1 LRGSGPQNN
10 ERKVEGKKEAVMA
23 VEIMNR
29 AEEVNGTDKE
39 TLYMLGGVALVIFG
53 AGLVLS
59 NPTVRR
65 YLGQI
70 GLGNFTSAALP
81 DLERYFRLRSM

>member
-1 LRGSGPQNN
+1 
-10 ERKVEGKKEAVMA
+10 MA

-29 AEEVNGTDKE
+29 ADEAGNGTDRE
-39 TLYMLGGVALVIFG
+39 TLYMLGGIAMMIFG

-65 YLGQI
+65 YLGQVRA
-70 GLGNFTSAALP
+70 GNFLTAALP
-81 DLERYFRLRSM
+81 DLEKYFRLRSM

>member
-1 LRGSGPQNN
+1 
-10 ERKVEGKKEAVMA
+10 MA
-23 VEIMNR
+23 IEIMNR
-29 AEEVNGTDKE
+29 TEEASGSDKE

-65 YLGQI
+65 FIGQMGVGSI
-70 GLGNFTSAALP
+70 ASAALP
-81 DLERYFRLRSM
+81 DIERYFRLRAM

>member
-1 LRGSGPQNN
+1 
-10 ERKVEGKKEAVMA
+10 MA
-23 VEIMNR
+23 TQIMNR
-29 AEEVNGTDKE
+29 PDEVGGPDKE

-65 YLGQI
+65 YLGKWGWAI
-70 GLGNFTSAALP
+70 LP
-81 DLERYFRLRSM
+81 RRHCPTWNDISVCVPCKVGRQGS

>member
-1 LRGSGPQNN
+1 
-10 ERKVEGKKEAVMA
+10 MA

-29 AEEVNGTDKE
+29 SDDGIGQDKE
-39 TLYMLGGVALVIFG
+39 TLYMLGGVALVILG

-65 YLGQI
+65 YLGQV
-70 GLGNFTSAALP
+70 GVGNLATAALP
-81 DLERYFRLRSM
+81 DLERYFKLRSM

>member
-1 LRGSGPQNN
+1 VNGLQRN
-10 ERKVEGKKEAVMA
+10 ETDFHRAKENTMA
-23 VEIMNR
+23 VELMDR
-29 AEEVNGTDKE
+29 AADSNGTDKD

-65 YLGQI
+65 YLGQV
-70 GLGNFTSAALP
+70 GVGNLATAALP

>member
-1 LRGSGPQNN
+1 MS
-10 ERKVEGKKEAVMA
+10 

-29 AEEVNGTDKE
+29 TEEATGTDKE
-39 TLYMLGGVALVIFG
+39 TLYMLGGVALVVLG

-65 YLGQI
+65 YLGQV
-70 GLGNFTSAALP
+70 GLGNFASAAIP
-81 DLERYFRLRSM
+81 DIERYFRLRSM

>member
-1 LRGSGPQNN
+1 
-10 ERKVEGKKEAVMA
+10 MA

-29 AEEVNGTDKE
+29 TEGAGGVDKE
-39 TLYMLGGVALVIFG
+39 ILYMLGGVALVIVG

-65 YLGQI
+65 YLGQM
-70 GLGNFTSAALP
+70 GLGDIASGALP
-81 DLERYFRLRSM
+81 DVERYFRLRSM